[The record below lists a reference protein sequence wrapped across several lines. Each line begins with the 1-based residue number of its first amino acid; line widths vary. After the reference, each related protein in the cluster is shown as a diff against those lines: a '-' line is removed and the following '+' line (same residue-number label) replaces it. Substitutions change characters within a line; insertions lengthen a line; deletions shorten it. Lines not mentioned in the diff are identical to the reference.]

1 MKPGGRVAAL
11 INFYFQTPAWQT
23 PRADCVH
30 FSLIPKTQ
38 INNAGSTWLT
48 AVFLELAEE
57 LAFFVLFPKMCPV
70 VWRINFNL

>member
-1 MKPGGRVAAL
+1 MLHFIKRVEAL
-11 INFYFQTPAWQT
+11 INFHFQTTSWQT

-38 INNAGSTWLT
+38 INNAGPTWLT

-57 LAFFVLFPKMCPV
+57 LAFFCFVPKNVSCRMADK
-70 VWRINFNL
+70 L